1 MKKISILFLLCLTS
15 LFSYSQKL
23 KVDLDRETL
32 RVNYVKLPTKPVLDF
47 NDRTFS
53 IKANGPKAMQ
63 LEDNI
68 IIQGFEKVN
77 AGGTIDVQIDVEN
90 VLIDKV
96 DIVKR
101 EVVKKDK
108 DGKVTSRTY
117 YYKPVISY
125 TTRGF
130 YYTKDQTGN
139 TGRNR
144 LGKSGNS
151 FTGKEYS
158 RYRAAQDYYNNNKYT
173 FKNNFTKKFTRDIIN
188 TINNT
193 LNRKYGYVVANKSTI
208 LWILDSKKNPEYKAH
223 KKALA
228 DIREA
233 FSEMKFDR
241 PVDNIKEKIKPI
253 VAYFESVIPKYN
265 EVKPKKHRKMRYA
278 SFYNIAEMYYYLDMP
293 DEAIIYARK
302 IIDNNYDK
310 KDGERMIKSC
320 NRLKEQFKKNKINT
334 RHFPVE
340 TIDNRHSERREG
352 GEQVIEEK
360 PIENSVKKVFLEAYL
375 VTKKND
381 TIDGSVQTLVSE
393 GTDESDVKIPSIN
406 KYVKLL
412 VLNDGDDNVSVK
424 KYYAKDVK
432 SLVINNVLFESVYF
446 TSAGKEQASGNVVN
460 LDNTFKGASSHFCR
474 VIYKSDKI
482 GVYAFQNE
490 LVLKKPADKKGSST
504 SSMGYVI
511 AFKKKLSKYVQDC
524 KELVSQIKDGE
535 FQNTADSLG
544 QLAKEYTENCNTN

>member
-15 LFSYSQKL
+15 LFSFSQKL

-32 RVNYVKLPTKPVLDF
+32 RVSYVRLPSNPVLDF

-53 IKANGPKAMQ
+53 IKASGPSAMQ

-68 IIQGFEKVN
+68 SIYGFEKVN
-77 AGGTIDVQIDVEN
+77 RDGTIDVQIDVEN

-117 YYKPVISY
+117 YYKPVILY

-130 YYTKDQTGN
+130 YYTKDQTGK
-139 TGRNR
+139 TSRNR

-151 FTGKEYS
+151 FTGKEYG

-173 FKNNFTKKFTRDIIN
+173 FKNNFTKKFTRDITN
-188 TINNT
+188 TIKNT
-193 LNRKYGYVVANKSTI
+193 LNRKYGYVVTNTSTI

-228 DIREA
+228 DIRKA
-233 FSEMKFDR
+233 FLGMKYDR
-241 PVDNIKEKIKPI
+241 SVDDIREKIKPI
-253 VAYFESVIPKYN
+253 VAYFESVLPKYTN
-265 EVKPKKHRKMRYA
+265 AKPKKQRKMRYA

-293 DEAIIYARK
+293 DKAIEYSRRLI
-302 IIDNNYDK
+302 NNGYDK
-310 KDGERMIKSC
+310 KDGERMIRSC
-320 NRLKEQFKKNKINT
+320 NRLKEQFKRNKIKT

-340 TIDNRHSERREG
+340 TIDNRHSERRA
-352 GEQVIEEK
+352 GEQVIEEEST
-360 PIENSVKKVFLEAYL
+360 ENSVKKVFLEAYL

-381 TIDGSVQTLVSE
+381 TIEGSVQTMAFEETDVS
-393 GTDESDVKIPSIN
+393 DIKIPSIN
-406 KYVKLL
+406 KFVKLFI
-412 VLNDGDDNVSVK
+412 LNDNDDDVTIK

-432 SLVINNVLFESVYF
+432 KLVINNVLFETVYF
-446 TSAGKEQASGNVVN
+446 TSANKEQASSNVVD
-460 LDNTFKGASSHFCR
+460 LDTTLKGASSHFCK
-474 VIYKSDKI
+474 VLYKSDKI
-482 GVYAFQNE
+482 GVYEFQNE
-490 LVLKKPADKKGSST
+490 LVLKKSVDKKGSST
-504 SSMGYVI
+504 SSMSYVI
-511 AFKKKLSKYVQDC
+511 AFKKKLSKYVGDC
-524 KELVSQIKDGE
+524 KELANQVNDGE
-535 FQNTADSLG
+535 FQNTADSLS
-544 QLAKEYTENCNTN
+544 QLAKEYTENCK